1 MLGSWVSGS
10 GLLGRGLLGT
20 GFVGRGRVGVVTSTP
35 PTLRELAVAAPIT
48 ASVLP
53 KAMMK
58 MNLFAIP
65 WPVHARPEGLLRPS
79 RATNAP

>member
-1 MLGSWVSGS
+1 
-10 GLLGRGLLGT
+10 
-20 GFVGRGRVGVVTSTP
+20 
-35 PTLRELAVAAPIT
+35 
-48 ASVLP
+48 
-53 KAMMK
+53 MMK